1 MILRIMGI
9 EEDIEFDDYH
19 DTLLIVQ
26 DPNFYATL
34 LTKINQ
40 ISKGMTK
47 SNEIVLLHNDKNILS
62 DAELLLDPFNID
74 LNSKKLLTSLY
85 KTIESNLMEDE
96 NHLLYFEKINNINL
110 LVDDYISEYN
120 LEYTYQEELPFSE
133 YLKSIN
139 LKLAIPVEATLK
151 ENLINY
157 LEIMSELLPNKVF
170 IFSNLLAYFS
180 KEDIIEL
187 CKYKNYK
194 HIPILFIENHD
205 NPSLNFKRYV
215 IDQDL
220 YLYKK

>member
-1 MILRIMGI
+1 M
-9 EEDIEFDDYH
+9 
-19 DTLLIVQ
+19 Q
-26 DPNFYATL
+26 
-34 LTKINQ
+34 
-40 ISKGMTK
+40 
-47 SNEIVLLHNDKNILS
+47 
-62 DAELLLDPFNID
+62 
-74 LNSKKLLTSLY
+74 
-85 KTIESNLMEDE
+85 
-96 NHLLYFEKINNINL
+96 
-110 LVDDYISEYN
+110 
-120 LEYTYQEELPFSE
+120 
-133 YLKSIN
+133 
-139 LKLAIPVEATLK
+139 
-151 ENLINY
+151 NLINY